1 MRILALDTSTDQFGV
16 ALIDDQRVLA
26 TYEILAER
34 PHAVELPQAVTR
46 VLQASRMTLEQVDAF
61 AIDIGP
67 GSFTGLRVGVAFLKA
82 LVFRLQKP
90 VVSVISLD
98 VLAANILYAPRVV
111 CPVLDAKQ
119 KKVYTAWYRTD
130 SGRVQRTGEPLLLPF
145 DVFLKTLTEPV
156 ILMGDGAGVYRQR
169 LQEQLGD
176 RAFFAP
182 AELGFPRAATVGR
195 LAFERLASGEQDD
208 PKTLVP
214 LYLYPRDSSVRKP
227 NATTVSA

>member
-1 MRILALDTSTDQFGV
+1 MRLLAIDTSTDQFGV

-26 TYEILAER
+26 AYEVLAER

-46 VLQASRMTLEQVDAF
+46 VLQTARMTLDQVDAF

-82 LVFRLQKP
+82 LVFHTQKP
-90 VVSVISLD
+90 LIGVVSLD
-98 VLAANILYAPRVV
+98 ALAGNVLYAPRVV

-119 KKVYTAWYRTD
+119 KNVYTAWYRTD
-130 SGRVQRTGEPLLLPF
+130 SGRVQRTGEPTLLPV
-145 DVFLKTLTEPV
+145 DEFLSKLSEPV
-156 ILMGDGAGVYRQR
+156 ILIGDGAAVYRQR

-176 RAFFAP
+176 RACFAP
-182 AELGFPRAATVGR
+182 AELGFPCAATVGR
-195 LAFERLASGEQDD
+195 LALERLAAGEQDD

-214 LYLYPRDSSVRKP
+214 LYLYARDSSVRKP
-227 NATTVSA
+227 TALVL